1 MTQQAWD
8 NPTGQQADFRLG
20 DVLNRS
26 IGLFGR
32 NFLLYT
38 VITAVATS
46 PTLITT
52 LSVAGA
58 ATRPS
63 TSPPD
68 LTAALVMFGGGI
80 LAIFLGAIAQAAV
93 LFVAFQNMR
102 GRPVDAGEVV
112 GRVLA
117 RILPLVGTF
126 ILIGLMAMVGMIL
139 LVFPFFMVL
148 MMTYV
153 AVPVC
158 VIENLGPI
166 DSIGRSRA
174 LTKGFRWLI
183 FVLFLIVAV
192 VGGIV
197 NAMVSGIGTLV
208 LGPVL
213 AAVIAFPFGAFI
225 GSFGS
230 VLSIVVYHDLRVAK
244 EGIDTDQIAAV
255 FD

>member
-8 NPTGQQADFRLG
+8 SAAGPQAGFRLG

-26 IGLFGR
+26 LSVFGR
-32 NFLLYT
+32 NFLLYAT
-38 VITAVATS
+38 ITAVATS

-52 LSVAGA
+52 LWIAGA
-58 ATRPS
+58 AARRGP
-63 TSPPD
+63 SPPD
-68 LTAALVMFGGGI
+68 LTTALIMFGGGM

-102 GRPVDAGEVV
+102 SRPVSPGEVV

-126 ILIGLMAMVGMIL
+126 FLIGLMAGLGLIL

-197 NAMVSGIGTLV
+197 NVTISQVGALM

-213 AAVIAFPFGAFI
+213 AALVAFPFGSVV
-225 GSFGS
+225 GSFAS

-244 EGIDTDQIAAV
+244 EGIDTDSIAAV

>member
-8 NPTGQQADFRLG
+8 SPPTQQADFRLG

-32 NFLLYT
+32 NFLLYP

-52 LSVAGA
+52 YAVAGA
-58 ATRPS
+58 TAQRGS
-63 TSPPD
+63 SPPD
-68 LTAALVMFGGGI
+68 LTAALVMFGGAI

-102 GRPVDAGEVV
+102 GRPVTPGEVV
-112 GRVLA
+112 GRVLS

-126 ILIGLMAMVGMIL
+126 ILIGLMAGLGLIL
-139 LVFPFFMVL
+139 LIFPLFMVL

-166 DSIGRSRA
+166 DSIGRSRE

-197 NAMVSGIGTLV
+197 NATISGVGTLV

-213 AAVIAFPFGAFI
+213 AAFNAFPFGCFI